1 MLIEKSRSGVYQDTP
16 ENRRLHRVGQRYGEA
31 KKPEEKKGGD
41 NAKGVEIATSKA
53 GIKAF
58 LSGKI
63 GGDYYRAVAEAYN
76 ALKKSGKSKSV
87 DLMLKESGSGSPSK
101 DIPAKVYVKAVNSGA
116 THDEAVKFAD
126 DCFKEFLAKIENVQ
140 QKVHNE
146 GVNASAATKMF
157 DAASKWLNAQE
168 FEKKAASG
176 SGVKKGETKLPSK
189 LGDLEFNEDKPTG
202 ERWYE
207 GKMGGQRVR
216 ILQEKVGKDDWWVAE
231 ISGRNVVDDN
241 NKAMKFDNV
250 QDALEE
256 VKQEI
261 KSSELPKVN
270 LSEKDFRREVNEE
283 AMKKIPNA
291 KVELHHYLAPPT
303 DYYDNDGN
311 LMRST
316 PAITEFYSD
325 RSYSSIGGYQ
335 IYFGRA
341 DSIGLF
347 KTKES
352 AIAALNK
359 YVNAMKVKGHSKSKW
374 TYDKLN
380 SRYRWNYTIPTPPE
394 KQVEEVPSKVEPV
407 KENNE
412 KQDKPTSRVT
422 FADVPRSR
430 KVNLKKYLT
439 DSRRKDVDRL
449 MQTADGMPLS
459 AIKQAHDAAVKKFN
473 DNFDSMKKSER
484 ASALYVIM
492 KYKDLLNK
500 AKSLT
505 DKNAVSKEGLKQ
517 NGKSSV
523 EYGKMKLAAADKAL
537 VGKEIT
543 INGKA
548 AVISDIDKWSD
559 DKLFARVVADD
570 DFINKEISVNL
581 SDIDGGKMKIRG
593 VKLGY
598 FGKPG
603 DEVTVELSDEEPKR
617 ETVTKESL
625 KEFLDYLTKNTSKK
639 GTDEFTNRVRKF
651 LSIVPRKYRGSSPN
665 VYNNAVTAA
674 KRLLAEFD

>member
-31 KKPEEKKGGD
+31 KKPEEKKDGD
-41 NAKGVEIATSKA
+41 NAKGAETATSKA

-58 LSGKI
+58 LSGKV
-63 GGDYYRAVAEAYN
+63 GGDYYKAVAEAYK
-76 ALKKSGKSKSV
+76 AVKKSGKSKSV

-101 DIPAKVYVKAVNSGA
+101 DIPAKKYVEAVNDGA
-116 THDEAVKFAD
+116 THDEAVAFAD
-126 DCFKEFLAKIENVQ
+126 DCYEKLLVKIANVQ
-140 QKVHNE
+140 EKVHNE
-146 GVNASAATKMF
+146 GVNPSASTKMF
-157 DAASKWLNAQE
+157 AAVNKWFDAQK
-168 FEKKAASG
+168 FEKKD
-176 SGVKKGETKLPSK
+176 VKKGETKLPSK

-207 GKMGGQRVR
+207 GEMDGQRVR

-250 QDALEE
+250 QDAFEE
-256 VKQEI
+256 VKQEM
-261 KSSELPKVN
+261 KFSELPKVN
-270 LSEKDFRREVNEE
+270 LSEKDFTRHVDEE
-283 AMKKIPNA
+283 MAEEYPNA
-291 KVELHHYLAPPT
+291 KLKLHYYQADRVEYFNSEGQKRTAVPFI
-303 DYYDNDGN
+303 
-311 LMRST
+311 S
-316 PAITEFYSD
+316 EFYSD
-325 RSYSSIGGYQ
+325 NSQSSIGGYEA
-335 IYFGRA
+335 YFDKS
-341 DSIGLF
+341 DSIGTF
-347 KTKES
+347 RTKES
-352 AIAALNK
+352 AVAALNK
-359 YVNAMKVKGHSKSKW
+359 YANAMRVKGHSEPKW
-374 TYDKLN
+374 VYN
-380 SRYRWNYTIPTPPE
+380 QSNGRYQWNYTVPKPPE
-394 KQVEEVPSKVEPV
+394 KQVEEAPSNVEKQPV
-407 KENNE
+407 KGDNE
-412 KQDKPTSRVT
+412 KQDKQISRVT
-422 FADVPRSR
+422 FADVSHS
-430 KVNLKKYLT
+430 KEVNLKKYLT

-449 MQTADGMPLS
+449 MQTVDGMSLS

-473 DNFDSMKKSER
+473 DNFDNMKKSER

-500 AKSLT
+500 AKSLD

-537 VGKEIT
+537 VGKKIT

-559 DKLFARVVADD
+559 DKLFARVVAND